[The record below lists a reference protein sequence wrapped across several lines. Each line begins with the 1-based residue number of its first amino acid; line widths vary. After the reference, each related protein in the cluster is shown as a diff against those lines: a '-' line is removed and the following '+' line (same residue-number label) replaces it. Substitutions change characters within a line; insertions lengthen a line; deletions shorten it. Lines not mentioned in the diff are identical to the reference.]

1 MSEEIYEDP
10 ALQHFVEQSM
20 DKLDQIE
27 TALMQL
33 EKSKSPSP
41 AVVAQVYGI
50 LVSLKESAAL
60 QELRKI
66 SQVADAIG
74 QVLDQVYKNKIE
86 LSSDLLNIVIDS
98 FDKLNEMVSN
108 ATLSNDYDIRIV
120 TLPLEEISKHGIV
133 LDEGQETSPEKP
145 LETQKV
151 KPEPVKEMPENKPQP
166 ETVASPDPVVPP
178 KPAIIPEPA
187 AIPEPAPERS
197 TSETENTTDSH
208 SVSARKFRKK
218 YRIKK
223 EIDLASNANP
233 LGVSKAVSNTIKNMA
248 NNCSAFDIDTAD
260 GLKFSLAKR
269 HDVSEESIV
278 IANSSVEL
286 LDLTLRLSVSPGIDH
301 VLSYEH
307 GLTEYSRIAALNGVE
322 LLRLPRGRNYSPP
335 LDQLVTTANENTAAV
350 IITNPDI
357 PSGYGVPAE
366 ELATMVNL
374 LPEKTLLIVD
384 EKYVEFAWPEDDY
397 SMVSFLE
404 KAPNLVILRSFS
416 WSFGL
421 RGVGLGYALMNRDRA
436 NIFEESRLPIPLSPL
451 NLAAGQAALNHN
463 EFYYSTIDLIIRGRE
478 RVQKGL
484 EELGCTVYHSQG
496 NFIMFSGPV
505 PAKELYESLHEYGFK
520 VSLLDRYGLPD
531 MLKVSIGNNSTN
543 RMFLA
548 AMKNIL

>member
-1 MSEEIYEDP
+1 MSVETYEDP
-10 ALQHFVEQSM
+10 ALQHFVEQSL

-27 TALMQL
+27 TALIQL
-33 EKSKSPSP
+33 ENSKSPSP
-41 AVVAQVYGI
+41 VTVAKVYGI
-50 LVSLKESAAL
+50 LVALKESAAL

-66 SQVADAIG
+66 SEVADAIG
-74 QVLDQVYKNKIE
+74 KVLDQVYKNKLE

-108 ATLSNDYDIRIV
+108 ATLSNGYDVRIV
-120 TLPLEEISKHGIV
+120 TLPLEEISKHGSVKEEVIEEQPPAISPPQPIV
-133 LDEGQETSPEKP
+133 EEIEEKTEVVSAAENPPVNEADEVEIEA
-145 LETQKV
+145 
-151 KPEPVKEMPENKPQP
+151 EPVRKKEARSVP
-166 ETVASPDPVVPP
+166 ASL
-178 KPAIIPEPA
+178 
-187 AIPEPAPERS
+187 
-197 TSETENTTDSH
+197 
-208 SVSARKFRKK
+208 FRKK

-223 EIDLASNANP
+223 DIDLASNANP
-233 LGVSKAVSNTIKNMA
+233 LGVSKAVSNTIMNMA
-248 NNCSAFDIDTAD
+248 NNCSAFENNTAD

-278 IANSSVEL
+278 LANSAVEL

-301 VLSYEH
+301 LLSYEH
-307 GLTEYSRIAALNGVE
+307 GMIEYSRVAALNGVE
-322 LLRLPRGRNYSPP
+322 IMRLPRGRNYSPP

-374 LPEKTLLIVD
+374 LPKRTLLIVD

-421 RGVGLGYALMNRDRA
+421 RGVGLGYALMDRNRA
-436 NIFEESRLPIPLSPL
+436 KILEESRLPVPVSPL

-463 EFYYSTIDLIIRGRE
+463 EFYYSTIDLTIRGRE

-484 EELGCTVYHSQG
+484 EDLGCTVYQSQG
-496 NFIMFSGPV
+496 NFIMFSCPI
-505 PAKELYESLHEYGFK
+505 PAEEIHSTLQEYGFRVK
-520 VSLLDRYGLPD
+520 ILDGYGLPD
-531 MLKVSIGNNSTN
+531 LLKVSIGNNSTN